1 MLIYLDIDGVMVS
14 ADSWKRPE
22 ILVDGFMDF
31 KPKAVC
37 ALNRIIADTSAK
49 IVLTTSHKHLYS
61 LTEWK
66 KIFEKRNIQVSEIT
80 RLPENKNHSS
90 RKQELLD
97 WFNVNGITED
107 FIIIDDDK
115 SLNELPEF
123 LKCKLIQTY
132 GSIGLTDSLAEEAI
146 NKLRNSQKDFV

>member
-1 MLIYLDIDGVMVS
+1 MLVYLDIDGVMVS

-22 ILVDGFMDF
+22 ILEDGFMDF

-37 ALNRIIADTSAK
+37 SLNRIISDTSAK

-80 RLPENKNHSS
+80 RLPENNNQLT
-90 RKQELLD
+90 RKQELLN
-97 WFNVNGITED
+97 WFNVNGITEE

-115 SLNELPEF
+115 TLNELPEF
-123 LKCKLIQTY
+123 LKSRLIQTY

>member
-22 ILVDGFMDF
+22 ILEDGFMDF

-37 ALNRIIADTSAK
+37 ALNRIISDTSAK

-61 LTEWK
+61 LIEWK

-80 RLPENKNHSS
+80 RLPENNNQLT
-90 RKQELLD
+90 RKQELLN
-97 WFNVNGITED
+97 WFNVNGITEE

-115 SLNELPEF
+115 TLNELPEF
-123 LKCKLIQTY
+123 LKSRLIQTY

-146 NKLRNSQKDFV
+146 KNLRDRQKDFV